1 MKKLFLLTALCA
13 LTIAGNAYNYNYLA
27 APTNMNVSQ
36 NGSTFTLSWT
46 QVCKNTAM
54 YESAPNGGVYTTTVK
69 LVLHA
74 DDSKLEGVY
83 TESGSKTIDMSNT
96 ELVYVN
102 GATTTKRKLI
112 SGSESTFTITKEDDQ
127 YYSISVGCL
136 YFQNAGSTADTYKY
150 DYCYDESKILKKGI
164 TRTPFLFS
172 LTKDEVGD
180 YYLCAITD
188 MKVDTLKSTSK
199 NQFTLNFT
207 QKCKYAMEYQFPNK
221 TYTRT
226 VKLVLN
232 SDDRTL
238 DGVYTTEG
246 ASPTSSSANVN
257 DQTINLVTS
266 EISYDGNNYVL
277 RSDVVSTFTIIK
289 IDENTYGVSAGELYF
304 TQRVN
309 KTSTLL
315 YKYCYGEDEVC
326 LKDATPKPFAFG
338 YTGEYVEKRYDYDMT
353 VNGISVTHENTAY
366 GAIRYFLTL
375 SCRGKNRDNN
385 AEHNYEVQLAIYPQA
400 SSIVGEFSTRGEGIF
415 MIANYCYVKDLNIGA
430 NGKQRNLNNDS
441 TSTIKIQ
448 DKGSNQYS
456 FYGGT
461 LICTDLDANMMSVYG
476 KKRIEAAHYYHFSD
490 NNGEGISFGYDESNT
505 TVNLTIT
512 KVVAE
517 EIVGGYRLTV
527 TGKEGAITFIATIDL
542 EGTDELTGS
551 FTTSDA
557 LSLWTKVARGSNT
570 GSKITSGATV
580 TINKKSGTTYTLS
593 GNLLCENG
601 YTFQIPAFDF
611 TYGTTTGVESIQNSE
626 FRIQK
631 IIRDGQMIII
641 RDGKEYNAF
650 GVEL

>member
-1 MKKLFLLTALCA
+1 MKKIFLLAALCA
-13 LTIAGNAYNYNYLA
+13 LTMAGNAAPYNYLA
-27 APTNMNVSQ
+27 APTNMNVAQ

-46 QVCKNTAM
+46 QRCKNTAM
-54 YESAPNGGVYTTTVK
+54 YESAPTGGVYTTTVK

-83 TESGSKTIDMSNT
+83 TESGSKSIDMSSSQ
-96 ELVYVN
+96 LVYN
-102 GATTTKRKLI
+102 TTDVRTLV
-112 SGSESTFTITKEDDQ
+112 SGSEPTFTITKEDDQ
-127 YYSISVGCL
+127 YYSISVGSL
-136 YFQNAGSTADTYKY
+136 KFENSSNTYKY
-150 DYCYDESKILKKGI
+150 DYCYDENEILKKGI
-164 TRTPFLFS
+164 ARTPFLFS
-172 LTKDEVGD
+172 LNKIEVGD

-188 MKVDTLKSTSK
+188 MKVDTLQSTSK

-221 TYTRT
+221 TYTRK

-238 DGVYTTEG
+238 EGTYTTEG
-246 ASPTSSSANVN
+246 ASSTSSSANVN

-277 RSDVVSTFTIIK
+277 RSDVVSTFKIIK
-289 IDENTYGVSAGELYF
+289 IDENTYGISEGELYF

-309 KTSTLL
+309 KTNSWL

-353 VNGISVTHENTAY
+353 VNGISVTHENTDY

-375 SCRGKNRDNN
+375 SCRGKNRETSV
-385 AEHNYEVQLAIYPQA
+385 EHNYEVQLAIYPQA

-461 LICTDLDANMMSVYG
+461 LICTDLDANLMSVYG
-476 KKRIEAAHYYHFSD
+476 KKRIEAVHYYHFSD
-490 NNGEGISFGYDESNT
+490 NSGEGISFGYDESNT
-505 TVNLTIT
+505 TVNLSISKVKADEIT
-512 KVVAE
+512 
-517 EIVGGYRLTV
+517 GGYRLTV
-527 TGKEGAITFIATIDL
+527 TGIEGAITYNIQIDL

-557 LSLWTKVARGSNT
+557 LSLWTNVARGSNT
-570 GSKITSGATV
+570 GSKITSGSTV

-631 IIRDGQMIII
+631 IIRDGQVIII